1 MKKSKRVLLFSVGDT
16 AYLRVKEHSNAARR
30 IGVGTDGVGPDT
42 NAEKWVIPAVVKKM
56 GRKYITVQLG
66 MYNYQFDKETGTQNA
81 GDDSP
86 NYELFGTKEEAL
98 EDVRVSILTRR
109 LRARFSQHAASEI
122 PLSELETIASI
133 LGVEMGWT
141 PKPRYAAVHLLTC
154 MHTHEYGV
162 TGRAFAFPDPDAA
175 LNMVD
180 WIRENQFDYEPD
192 RGEQFDYDIQ
202 RIIIDL
208 NRTEVPT
215 EQEIAEYEQTA
226 AEQQSSAHE
235 GA

>member
-1 MKKSKRVLLFSVGDT
+1 MFSVGDT

-30 IGVGTDGVGPDT
+30 IGVGTLGADAD
-42 NAEKWVIPAVVKKM
+42 AEKWVLPAVVKKL

-66 MYNYQFDKETGTQNA
+66 MYNYQFNKETGVQNA

-86 NYELFGTKEEAL
+86 NYELFGTREEAL
-98 EDVRVSILTRR
+98 EDVRISILTRR
-109 LRARFSQHAASEI
+109 LRVRFSQHTTSEI
-122 PLSELETIASI
+122 PLSDLEGIASI
-133 LGVEMGWT
+133 LGVEMEWT

-162 TGRAFAFPDPDAA
+162 TGRAFAFPDPDTA

-202 RIIIDL
+202 RILIDL
-208 NRTEVPT
+208 SQTEVPT
-215 EQEIAEYEQTA
+215 EQEIAEYEQTK
-226 AEQQSSAHE
+226 AEQQGRIHE
-235 GA
+235 TA

>member
-1 MKKSKRVLLFSVGDT
+1 ML
-16 AYLRVKEHSNAARR
+16 
-30 IGVGTDGVGPDT
+30 
-42 NAEKWVIPAVVKKM
+42 PAVVKKL

-66 MYNYQFDKETGTQNA
+66 MYNYQFNKETGVQNA

-86 NYELFGTKEEAL
+86 NYELFGTREEAL
-98 EDVRVSILTRR
+98 EDVRISILTRR
-109 LRARFSQHAASEI
+109 LRVRFSQHTTSEI
-122 PLSELETIASI
+122 PLSDLEGIASI
-133 LGVEMGWT
+133 LGVEMEWT

-162 TGRAFAFPDPDAA
+162 TGRAFAFPDPDTA

-202 RIIIDL
+202 RILIDL
-208 NRTEVPT
+208 SQTEVPT
-215 EQEIAEYEQTA
+215 EQEIAEYEQTK
-226 AEQQSSAHE
+226 AEQQGRIHE
-235 GA
+235 TA